1 MQNFTAMHAP
11 DGAVSHNGL
20 IIAEKHS
27 FTNHHTMLEPA
38 VVSKYIN
45 KKLTMVQ
52 NFTATHS
59 PHGAVSHNGLI
70 IAEKHSFTNHHTM
83 LEPAVV
89 SEY

>member
-1 MQNFTAMHAP
+1 
-11 DGAVSHNGL
+11 
-20 IIAEKHS
+20 
-27 FTNHHTMLEPA
+27 
-38 VVSKYIN
+38 
-45 KKLTMVQ
+45 MVQ

-59 PHGAVSHNGLI
+59 TDGVVSRDGLI